1 MLRMVE
7 RRGEGTR
14 ASDDTGELVHLS
26 GWLPEDLLLG
36 EKHKSLLLIGKDG
49 FTAGSIPSR
58 HLGGARCSGRPL
70 EM

>member
-36 EKHKSLLLIGKDG
+36 EKHKSLLLIG
-49 FTAGSIPSR
+49 
-58 HLGGARCSGRPL
+58 
-70 EM
+70 